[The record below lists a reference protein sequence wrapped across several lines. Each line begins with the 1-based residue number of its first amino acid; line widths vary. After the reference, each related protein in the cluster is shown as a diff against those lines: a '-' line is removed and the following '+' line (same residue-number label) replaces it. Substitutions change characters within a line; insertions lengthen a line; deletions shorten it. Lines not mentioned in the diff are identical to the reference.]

1 MIPIHPTLLALALLL
16 PLPLAVDPVG
26 VRLGSLPYEKIAKEY
41 AASIGLGAATP
52 DSISYEDVLA
62 KNFLHLRL
70 GAFDL
75 HFPLTELDRRSEEF
89 HTCAAAL
96 IEAQLE
102 WLDWMQASQPEA
114 RALRDDL
121 KALQGWVKS
130 SKWPSAAA
138 RLATEPQDATRLYH
152 AADAIVQAAERA
164 AKTLGSASLLGPAR
178 AEPLHQ
184 GIVVLPSRKLFTE
197 FVYFVGWIDPEDS
210 GLFWLDEVRDWGQCI
225 FGEDMGVT
233 LEYAALKREPDD
245 YSSGTPMSD
254 RGADVLQQQFVQ
266 IAMLSLFQRCYG
278 ERAPPAFLGGLSSN
292 LVIDMF
298 GMVNTRVD
306 GDLRG
311 KITPA
316 IEVFVPGGASSG
328 GVLAKN
334 SAESRWREKQGAD
347 HFVPMLR
354 SSQKDGEA
362 LRKSVKNR
370 LACFSIRSD
379 DEADRQLV
387 AAPFL
392 GSAAAKSAAPPAL
405 FQGDYAEL
413 IRSYKS
419 GFIWWL
425 QTKGKSA
432 EKASREAF
440 AALLKNLADPS
451 KTGDF
456 EQVFKDVYGGAPLS
470 NADADKTSLEGQ
482 FLLWLSHQ
490 K

>member
-1 MIPIHPTLLALALLL
+1 MHPTLLAIGLLL
-16 PLPLAVDPVG
+16 PLPLPADAGG
-26 VRLGSLPYEKIAKEY
+26 VRPESLPYEKIAKEY
-41 AASIGLGAATP
+41 AASIGLGSATP

-62 KNFLHLRL
+62 KNFLQLRL
-70 GAFDL
+70 GAFHM
-75 HFPLTELDRRSEEF
+75 HFPLAELDRRAEEF
-89 HTCAAAL
+89 HTCSTAL

-102 WLDWMQASQPEA
+102 WLDWMQVSQPDA
-114 RALRDDL
+114 KALRDDL
-121 KALQGWVKS
+121 KALAGWVKS
-130 SKWPSAAA
+130 SKWPSATA
-138 RLATEPQDATRLYH
+138 RLATEPQDALRLYH
-152 AADAIVQAAERA
+152 APDAVVQAGERA
-164 AKTLGSASLLGPAR
+164 AKLMGSGSLLGPPR
-178 AEPLHQ
+178 AEPLCQ

-210 GLFWLDEVRDWGQCI
+210 GLFWLDEVLNWGQCI

-233 LEYAALKREPDD
+233 LEYAALKREPGD
-245 YSSGTPMSD
+245 YASGTPMSE

-266 IAMLSLFQRCYG
+266 IAMLSLFQSCYG

-347 HFVPMLR
+347 HFVPLLR
-354 SSQKDGEA
+354 ASQKEGES
-362 LRKSVKNR
+362 LNKGVKNR

-379 DEADRQLV
+379 SEADKHLV

-392 GSAAAKSAAPPAL
+392 GSAAAKSALPPEL
-405 FQGDYAEL
+405 FRGDYAEL

-425 QTKGKSA
+425 QTKGKSG

-440 AALLKNLADPS
+440 AALLKNLADPTKS
-451 KTGDF
+451 GDF
-456 EQVFKDVYGGAPLS
+456 EQVFKEVYGGAPLS